1 MLGRNHESR
10 LLLDALASPQSEL
23 IAVIGRRRVGK
34 TFMIKSVYEKQLK
47 FYQTGMKDAP
57 KEEQLKNFSE
67 KLAEYAGTNIQ
78 LKIPETWSE
87 ALDQLKKYLQAYK
100 GKIKKVVFFDEIPWL
115 STHKSGFLEAL
126 DYFWN
131 DWASTANIVVVICGS
146 AASWMLE
153 HIVNNKGGL
162 HNRIT
167 RLIRLNP
174 FTLAETKTYLTSRG
188 IQLDNYQLSQLYMA
202 MGGIPYYLKEIK
214 PGESAIQNINRICFE
229 KDGILRNEFINLYAA
244 LFNHAHN
251 HIEIVR
257 ALSQKWKGLTRKEI
271 IDTTKFTNG
280 GGLTKVLTEL
290 EESSFISTTLPFGKK
305 KRETLYRLS
314 DEYTLFYFAFIE
326 NTTSTKEGT
335 WLNLTKSQTYQ
346 VWAGYAFE
354 NLCIKHI
361 EKIKSALG
369 ISGIFTNESGFILK
383 GSTTQPGL
391 QIDLLIDRNDRSIN
405 ICEMK
410 YYNAEFELT
419 KEYAQKLR
427 IKRER
432 FKTATETKK
441 NLFITLITT
450 YGLLHNEHS
459 LGLVEKVITLEDM
472 I

>member
-1 MLGRNHESR
+1 MLGRNHESK

-34 TFMIKSVYEKQLK
+34 TFLIKSVYEKQLR

-57 KEEQLKNFSE
+57 REEQLKNFSE
-67 KLAEYAGTNIQ
+67 KLAEYAKSNIS

-87 ALDQLKKYLQAYK
+87 ALDQLKKYLQANK
-100 GKIKKVVFFDEIPWL
+100 GKTKQVVFFDEVPWL
-115 STHKSGFLEAL
+115 ATHKSGFLEAL

-131 DWASTANIVVVICGS
+131 DWASTANVVIVICGS

-167 RLIRLNP
+167 RLIRLHP
-174 FTLAETKTYLTSRG
+174 FTLTETKAYLTSRG

-202 MGGIPYYLKEIK
+202 MGGIPHYLQAIK

-229 KDGILRNEFINLYAA
+229 KDGMLRNEFQNLYAA
-244 LFNHAHN
+244 LFDHAHN
-251 HIEIVR
+251 HIAIVR

-271 IDTTKFTNG
+271 IDATKFTNG

-290 EESSFISTTLPFGKK
+290 EESSFINTTLPFGRK

-326 NTTSTKEGT
+326 NTTSTKDGT
-335 WLNLTKSQTYQ
+335 WLSLTKSPTYQ

-361 EKIKSALG
+361 EKIKLALG
-369 ISGIFTNESGFILK
+369 ISGIFTNECGFVLK
-383 GSTTQPGL
+383 GKNAESGI
-391 QIDLLIDRNDRSIN
+391 QIDLLIDRDDRTIN

-410 YYNAEFELT
+410 YYNAEFELS
-419 KEYAQKLR
+419 KAYAQNLR
-427 IKRER
+427 MKRER
-432 FKTATETKK
+432 FKSVTETKK

-450 YGLLHNEHS
+450 YGLIPNEHS
-459 LGLVEKVITLEDM
+459 LGLLEKVVSLDDM

>member
-1 MLGRNHESR
+1 MLGRNHESK
-10 LLLDALASPQSEL
+10 LLQDALASPQSEM

-34 TFMIKSVYEKQLK
+34 TFLIKSVYEKQLR

-57 KEEQLKNFSE
+57 REEQLKNFSE
-67 KLAEYAGTNIQ
+67 KLAEYAKYNIS

-87 ALDQLKKYLQAYK
+87 ALDQLKKYLEANK
-100 GKIKKVVFFDEIPWL
+100 GKTKQVVFFDEVPWL

-131 DWASTANIVVVICGS
+131 DWASTANVVVVICGS

-167 RLIRLNP
+167 RLIRLHP
-174 FTLAETKTYLTSRG
+174 FTLTETKAYLTSRG

-202 MGGIPYYLKEIK
+202 MGGIPHYLKEIK
-214 PGESAIQNINRICFE
+214 PGESAIQNVNRICFE
-229 KDGILRNEFINLYAA
+229 KEGILRNEFQNLYAA
-244 LFNHAHN
+244 LFDHAYN
-251 HIEIVR
+251 HIAIVR

-271 IDTTKFTNG
+271 INATKFTNG

-290 EESSFISTTLPFGKK
+290 EESSFISTTLPFGRK

-335 WLNLTKSQTYQ
+335 WLNLTKSTTYQ
-346 VWAGYAFE
+346 VWSGYAFE
-354 NLCIKHI
+354 SLCIKHI
-361 EKIKSALG
+361 EKIKLALG
-369 ISGIFTNESGFILK
+369 ISGIFTNECGFTIQ
-383 GSTTQPGL
+383 GNNAEPGI
-391 QIDLLIDRNDRSIN
+391 QIDLLIDRDDRTIN

-419 KEYAQKLR
+419 KAYAQKLR
-427 IKRER
+427 IKREQ
-432 FKTATETKK
+432 FKTATKTKK

-450 YGLLHNEHS
+450 YGLMHNEHS
-459 LGLVEKVITLEDM
+459 LGLVEKVITLDDM

>member
-1 MLGRNHESR
+1 M
-10 LLLDALASPQSEL
+10 ASPQSEL

-34 TFMIKSVYEKQLK
+34 TFLIKSVYEKQLR

-57 KEEQLKNFSE
+57 REEQLKNFSE
-67 KLAEYAGTNIQ
+67 KLAEYAKSNIS

-87 ALDQLKKYLQAYK
+87 ALDQLKKYLQANK
-100 GKIKKVVFFDEIPWL
+100 GKTKQVVFFDEVPWL
-115 STHKSGFLEAL
+115 ATHKSGFLEAL

-131 DWASTANIVVVICGS
+131 DWASTANVVIVICGS

-167 RLIRLNP
+167 RLIRLHP
-174 FTLAETKTYLTSRG
+174 FTLTETKTYLTSRG

-202 MGGIPYYLKEIK
+202 MGGIPHYLQAIK

-229 KDGILRNEFINLYAA
+229 KDGMLRNEFQNLYAA
-244 LFNHAHN
+244 LFDHAHN
-251 HIEIVR
+251 HIAIVR

-271 IDTTKFTNG
+271 IDATKFTNG

-290 EESSFISTTLPFGKK
+290 EESSFINTILPFGRK

-326 NTTSTKEGT
+326 NTTSTKDGT
-335 WLNLTKSQTYQ
+335 WLSLTKSPTYQ

-361 EKIKSALG
+361 EKIKLALG
-369 ISGIFTNESGFILK
+369 ISGIFTNECGFALK
-383 GSTTQPGL
+383 GKNAESDI
-391 QIDLLIDRNDRSIN
+391 QIDLLIDRDDRTIN
-405 ICEMK
+405 MCEMK
-410 YYNAEFELT
+410 YYNAEFELS
-419 KEYAQKLR
+419 KAYAQNLR

-432 FKTATETKK
+432 FKSVTDTKK

-450 YGLLHNEHS
+450 YGLIPNEHS
-459 LGLVEKVITLEDM
+459 LGLVEKVVTLEDM